1 MEKEELIGKL
11 QMVYVGDRNALN
23 ELIGY
28 YDGLKELI
36 QMVQQENTDLK
47 KQLEYLRSG
56 EYLNQLKFERNML
69 ENIVQ
74 NMEVSKE
81 DKEFIDMT
89 HRNTELLEENKQ
101 LKEKLNLRNKEK
113 TDICNKLVNYREKNK
128 RLKKEITNLISINK
142 SSKSEIQQLKD
153 RITNAI
159 ERLEALIIFWKKYN
173 PIDNTMQVEQFKGV
187 ISLLKEDNKEKVDE

>member
-1 MEKEELIGKL
+1 MNIKEIDKWLDEEYGCSYTRLEELFNFEIEKQLKLFDKVEQLEKE
-11 QMVYVGDRNALN
+11 N
-23 ELIGY
+23 
-28 YDGLKELI
+28 
-36 QMVQQENTDLK
+36 QQLK

-69 ENIVQ
+69 EDIVQ

-89 HRNTELLEENKQ
+89 HRNTELLEENQ
-101 LKEKLNLRNKEK
+101 ELK
-113 TDICNKLVNYREKNK
+113 Y
-128 RLKKEITNLISINK
+128 
-142 SSKSEIQQLKD
+142 

-159 ERLEALIIFWKKYN
+159 ERLEALITFWKKYN
-173 PIDNTMQVEQFKGV
+173 PIDNTMQVEQFNGV

>member
-1 MEKEELIGKL
+1 MNIEEINKWLDKEYGCSYTRLEELFDFEIDKQLKLFDKVEQLEKE
-11 QMVYVGDRNALN
+11 NA
-23 ELIGY
+23 
-28 YDGLKELI
+28 
-36 QMVQQENTDLK
+36 DLK

-89 HRNTELLEENKQ
+89 HRNTELLEENQK
-101 LKEKLNLRNKEK
+101 
-113 TDICNKLVNYREKNK
+113 
-128 RLKKEITNLISINK
+128 
-142 SSKSEIQQLKD
+142 LKD

-159 ERLEALIIFWKKYN
+159 ERLEALITFWKKYN
-173 PIDNTMQVEQFKGV
+173 PIDNTMQVEQFEGV
-187 ISLLKEDNKEKVDE
+187 ISLLKEDNKEKVDENN